1 MSFRKIIRG
10 SRTSQSFINRR
21 KRARM
26 RLQDLALLIKKNKVI
41 VPRSWLRVTSSLSLA
56 QLTAKMM
63 MKKIRN
69 RTMERTKKSIRRLL
83 STRQTML
90 SRVLKMNYKVSVAI
104 NLMVVVLILSTSQME
119 MASSTPA
126 EPHTLDHSWNRKSTI
141 QVNQILKM
149 SSRLVSI
156 TVSMRSPL
164 IRIWQISIPLRAHSS
179 RVPQAPSI
187 L

>member
-10 SRTSQSFINRR
+10 SRTSQSFISRR

-26 RLQDLALLIKKNKVI
+26 HLQDLALLIKKNKVI
-41 VPRSWLRVTSSLSLA
+41 VPRSWLRVTSSLSPA
-56 QLTAKMM
+56 QLTAKMTM
-63 MKKIRN
+63 TKIRN
-69 RTMERTKKSIRRLL
+69 RTMERTKKSIRKSL

-90 SRVLKMNYKVSVAI
+90 SRALKMNYKVLAAI
-104 NLMVVVLILSTSQME
+104 NLMAVVPIPSTSQME

-126 EPHTLDHSWNRKSTI
+126 VPHTQDHSWNRKSTI

-164 IRIWQISIPLRAHSS
+164 IRIWQISIPQRAHSL
-179 RVPQAPSI
+179 RVLPAHSI